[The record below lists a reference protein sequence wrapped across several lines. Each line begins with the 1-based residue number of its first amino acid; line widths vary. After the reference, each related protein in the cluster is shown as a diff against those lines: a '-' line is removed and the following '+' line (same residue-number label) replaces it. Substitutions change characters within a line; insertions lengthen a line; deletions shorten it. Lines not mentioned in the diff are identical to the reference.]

1 MCSPHPTPA
10 RGDPPGHSLVS
21 PPLRRQSSLD
31 SRQLQ
36 SLGSPGELGSP
47 HVPSRPSP
55 PCTGTLGGQRYQLS
69 GPRVQDRNLPSPSS
83 LYQLSSVTMG
93 WAPCLVLGME
103 RQVRCSPS
111 SETMICQVMTAW
123 HHQCQDSGSL

>member
-55 PCTGTLGGQRYQLS
+55 PCTGTLGGQRYQLL
-69 GPRVQDRNLPSPSS
+69 GPQGPGPELALTFISIPT
-83 LYQLSSVTMG
+83 QLSYHG
-93 WAPCLVLGME
+93 LGTVPGAGDGE
-103 RQVRCSPS
+103 
-111 SETMICQVMTAW
+111 A
-123 HHQCQDSGSL
+123 G